1 MSSRSPLLTRL
12 SSWTHAILRRSQ
24 MEREMDVELRFHVE
38 ARTEDLV
45 HRGVPRQ
52 EALRRAR
59 IEFGPLES
67 TKEECRE
74 SRGLNLLNSLIQDLR
89 FALRM
94 LRKSP
99 GFTLAAVLTLA
110 LGIGVNAA
118 VFGLVDAALLSALP
132 FHEPERLAH
141 IWSTDAGGDL
151 HTPLPAQYVAL
162 RRFSRAFEQVAGTG
176 WVDNFYGSDETGWQ
190 SLPGI
195 VVSSNW
201 LPTLGV
207 QPLLGRNFFDDE
219 ETAGHDRVVMLSYSC
234 WRTRF
239 HADPRILGR
248 QIVLNRRAVAVI
260 AVLPQSL
267 GTYYQNEIVAPLVLD
282 SYLSTGK
289 ARVAGTVR
297 IRIVGRLKPGVTLEQ
312 AQTETETIAAG
323 LRSPAAPRDRGGHF
337 VVEDFREML
346 RNPGPTLQN
355 ARRGLWLMAAAAAV
369 VLLISCANV
378 ASLLLA
384 RGVKRQREVALRSAL
399 GSSRTRLIRQ
409 LLTESTLLFLCGA
422 GLGLIAAR
430 WSQEVITKAVSGMIS
445 NSAYLEVNSRVFVG
459 GLLICLICALFFGMI
474 PALHTTR
481 VNLTDNLKDATV
493 HASSGPGARR
503 PRNFLV
509 VFQIALG
516 MVLLVGFGLLFR
528 SLLHVEAAPF
538 GFDPQN
544 VLTATV
550 NLPVSRYAGLSA
562 RARLMHAAIERV
574 RAMPG
579 VESAGAVDTLPMD
592 GADSARL
599 TLETPSSKTAEL
611 PEEIYFVSVGS
622 DYFSTLKIPML
633 NGRPFDELDTQS
645 GKPVAI
651 INGTFAEQFF
661 PGANPVG
668 FHLAFADSPTTWR
681 QIVGVVSDFRQRNPE
696 EDVRPLVYLPV
707 AQTLPGRWSMVIR
720 IRAAEDFAAITK
732 SVRDW
737 LRGVDSQLYWEMGSM
752 DLQIANSESLTLR
765 RPIITLSACFGGLAL
780 VLIIIGV
787 FGVTSYSVA
796 ERTREIGIRVSLGAA
811 RTNILRLVLL
821 ESLGVALAGLALGT
835 FGALALTRVLP
846 VGQIGWSGSGIFLY
860 NVSRA
865 DPVTYLFAVALLLA
879 VVLAASGIPACR
891 ATRVDPLVALRH
903 E

>member
-1 MSSRSPLLTRL
+1 MSSSLLTRVR
-12 SSWTHAILRRSQ
+12 SWSRSILRRSR
-24 MEREMDVELRFHVE
+24 MERDMDAELRFHIE
-38 ARTEDLV
+38 ARAEDLIRSGISC
-45 HRGVPRQ
+45 H

-59 IEFGPLES
+59 IEFGGLEE

-74 SRGLNLLNSLIQDLR
+74 SRGLNLLDSLAQDLR

-132 FHEPERLAH
+132 FHQPERLAH
-141 IWSTDAGGDL
+141 IWTTDAGGDL
-151 HTPLPAQYVAL
+151 HTPLPTQYVAV
-162 RRFSRAFEQVAGTG
+162 RKYSHAFEQIAGTG

-190 SLPGI
+190 NLPGI

-207 QPLLGRNFFDDE
+207 QPLLGRNFFEDE
-219 ETAGHDRVVMLSYSC
+219 EIGGRDAVVMLSYTC

-239 HADPRILGR
+239 HGDPRIIGR
-248 QIVLNRRAVAVI
+248 QIILNRRPVTII

-267 GTYYQNEIVAPLVLD
+267 MSYYENEIVAPLVLD
-282 SYLSTGK
+282 FYLSRGK

-312 AQTETETIAAG
+312 ARTETETIAAS
-323 LRSPAAPRDRGGHF
+323 LRSPGVPQDRGGQLA
-337 VVEDFREML
+337 VEDFREML

-355 ARRGLWLMAAAAAV
+355 ARRGLWIMSAAAAL
-369 VLLISCANV
+369 VLLIACANV

-399 GSSRTRLIRQ
+399 GSSRRRLVRQ

-422 GLGLIAAR
+422 GLGLVAAR
-430 WSQEVITKAVSGMIS
+430 WSQEAITKAVSGMVS
-445 NSAYLEVNSRVFVG
+445 SSTYLDVNGRV
-459 GLLICLICALFFGMI
+459 LLVSLGICLLCALFFGII
-474 PALHTTR
+474 PALNATR
-481 VNLTDNLKDATV
+481 VNLSDSLKDASLN
-493 HASSGPGARR
+493 ASIGPGARR
-503 PRNFLV
+503 PRNALV

-528 SLLHVEAAPF
+528 SLLHVESAPF

-550 NLPVSRYAGLSA
+550 NLPVSYADLSV
-562 RARLMHAAIERV
+562 RARLMHTALERV
-574 RAMPG
+574 RSMPG
-579 VESAGAVDTLPMD
+579 VESAGAVDSLPMD

-599 TLETPSSKTAEL
+599 AVETPSSKAAEL

-633 NGRPFDELDTQS
+633 AGRSFDEADTQS

-651 INGTFAEQFF
+651 INRTFAEQFF
-661 PGANPVG
+661 PGANPIG
-668 FHLAFADSPTTWR
+668 YHLAFADSPTKWR
-681 QIVGVVSDFRQRNPE
+681 QIVGIVSDFRQRNPE

-707 AQTLPGRWSMVIR
+707 APMLPGRWSMVIR
-720 IRAAEDFAAITK
+720 VRAAGDLGTITK
-732 SVRDW
+732 NVRDL
-737 LRGVDSQLYWEMGSM
+737 LRSVDSQLYWEMGSM
-752 DLQIANSESLTLR
+752 QQQIVNSESLTLR

-780 VLIIIGV
+780 VLVIVGV
-787 FGVTSYSVA
+787 FGVVTYSVA
-796 ERTREIGIRVSLGAA
+796 ERAREIGIRMSLGAA
-811 RTNILRLVLL
+811 RLKIMGLVLG
-821 ESLGVALAGLALGT
+821 ESLGVTLAGLALGT
-835 FGALALTRVLP
+835 FGAFALSRFLP

-860 NVSRA
+860 GVSRT
-865 DPVTYLFAVALLLA
+865 DPVTYLSAVALLVI
-879 VVLAASGIPACR
+879 VVLAASWIPARR
-891 ATRVDPLVALRH
+891 ATRVDPLVALRY